1 MQIQTYADRAC
12 TVKAFPI
19 EFPEVGSYQT
29 SSGNTQDITIGED
42 TYHYINGAV
51 KIRNFATAPAKLFAQ
66 YTSDLS
72 EVVYIKTSETGDS
85 ILRLTLMCG
94 ETAVIDPSYYN
105 PQDYR
110 YQITLEWYDGAAWRI
125 ASSGASNIS
134 SDFEYN
140 FYTAA
145 GVLNGELMLMLYY
158 QSTTDLN
165 GTNVHGF
172 FASSTLFDMSIRG
185 DTQSQTPTV
194 TPNGWYGTG
203 TTTPGNMTFSD
214 APSALSHGNAT
225 AHGLRV
231 YAVSDAQMERLYQT
245 LWSSSIW
252 DRWKN
257 QKFNPIAGILS
268 YHRLPITIT
277 ADTMDPEIS
286 VCGQKYVMGTALSA
300 PRVVKDCMPAVDC
313 KHPLYNP
320 SGVMPVPEVAGS
332 YLDYQPYC
340 SAVLHLPFIGNV
352 PVSVNAISGGSIAV
366 RYWIDVCSGN
376 CLAHVLTTDRNGSSI
391 VYGEYA
397 GNCAYKYPITGN
409 DNGGFAILGAAAG
422 IATAGIA
429 AVATEGAAAPFA
441 AAIVSGGASALSS
454 EHHTQQVG
462 TWPANSAA
470 MCDTNVYLLITR
482 PAYLTPDHYPEIK
495 GRPAGSGKLIG
506 DYTGMLA
513 GTMHADGIS
522 YLTDNEKAMIEK
534 AFQNGVIV

>member
-12 TVKAFPI
+12 TVNAFPI
-19 EFPEVGSYQT
+19 EFPEIGSFTT
-29 SSGNTQDITIGED
+29 SGGNTQNITIGED

-51 KIRNFATAPAKLFAQ
+51 KIRNFGTAPAKLFAQ

-94 ETAVIDPSYYN
+94 ETAVIDPTYYN

-110 YQITLEWYDGAAWRI
+110 YQITLEWYDGASWRN
-125 ASSGASNIS
+125 ASSGASNIA

-140 FYTAA
+140 FYSGAA
-145 GVLNGELMLMLYY
+145 VLNGELMLLLFY
-158 QSTTDLN
+158 QSGTDPD

-245 LWSSSIW
+245 LWSSNIW

-268 YHRLPITIT
+268 YHRLPIEIES
-277 ADTMDPEIS
+277 DSMEIEIS
-286 VCGQKYVMGTALSA
+286 ICGQRYVMGTPLAA

-313 KHPLYNP
+313 KHPIYNP

-352 PVSVNAISGGSIAV
+352 PISVNAISGGSIAV

-522 YLTDNEKAMIEK
+522 YLTDNEKTMIEK